1 MISYDIGLEW
11 SETNDIGLEWSE
23 TNDIGLKWGE
33 TNNTR
38 LKWGKT
44 NDTVSGFFFWLFR
57 LVIQPMG
64 GPAKELRIEWAPPT
78 ADSSPVI

>member
-44 NDTVSGFFFWLFR
+44 NDTVSGFFFA
-57 LVIQPMG
+57 VSAGDSTNG
-64 GPAKELRIEWAPPT
+64 GASQGATNWVGPNHGR
-78 ADSSPVI
+78 